1 VPLLESRI
9 KSSHKLQTVRDMVGS
24 KNSEWGATRIWH
36 GHAPWDT
43 LPATAQPFI
52 LFSVFA
58 DLVPPFSPFF
68 LAILET
74 YGIQAIH
81 QHPKSVTL
89 LAVFAYACE
98 AWIGIKPSV
107 AYFHHLFSLRSSG
120 LNQSSGC
127 ISFIATAGMEGNFI
141 DLKWMKKVEDFRSRW
156 LFVDILEESELF
168 LVIGVPPT
176 KLTT

>member
-1 VPLLESRI
+1 
-9 KSSHKLQTVRDMVGS
+9 MVGS

-43 LPATAQPFI
+43 LPTTAQPFF

-58 DLVPPFSPFF
+58 GLLPPFSPFF

-81 QHPKSVTL
+81 LHPKSITL

-98 AWIGIKPSV
+98 AWIGIKSSV
-107 AYFHHLFSLRSSG
+107 AYFRHLFSLRSSG
-120 LNQSSGC
+120 LNQSSGYV
-127 ISFIATAGMEGNFI
+127 SFIATAGTEGNFI
-141 DLKWMKKVEDFRSRW
+141 NLKWMKKVEDFRSRW
-156 LFVDILEESELF
+156 FFIDILKNQSSSSSPECPPSSSPPGLARPF
-168 LVIGVPPT
+168 LRRP
-176 KLTT
+176 